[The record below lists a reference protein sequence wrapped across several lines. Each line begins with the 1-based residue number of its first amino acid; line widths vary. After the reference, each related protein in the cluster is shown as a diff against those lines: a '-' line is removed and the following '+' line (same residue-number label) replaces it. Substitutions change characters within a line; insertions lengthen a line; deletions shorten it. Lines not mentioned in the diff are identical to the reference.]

1 MRLKNLMRINPR
13 GALFVSTA
21 AMFVVPFGCARLA
34 LEGGEKPIHI
44 VMDVNV
50 RVQNELEDFYSFR
63 RRADAEPPPATLP
76 ATAATQASAANVV
89 TEPKQ

>member
-1 MRLKNLMRINPR
+1 MRLKNVLRITPR
-13 GALFVSTA
+13 GVMVVSTT
-21 AMFVVPFGCARLA
+21 AMLVAPFGCARLA

-63 RRADAEPPPATLP
+63 HRADAEPAPATLP
-76 ATAATQASAANVV
+76 ATAATQASADAV

>member
-1 MRLKNLMRINPR
+1 MDLRNVMRMTPRR
-13 GALFVSTA
+13 GAMFLSA
-21 AMFVVPFGCARLA
+21 GAMLVAPFGCARLA

-63 RRADAEPPPATLP
+63 HRADGEQPPATMP
-76 ATAATQASAANVV
+76 ATAATQASAADV
-89 TEPKQ
+89 EPKQ